1 MVQGYTETK
10 CSICNREFYSLR
22 QKNKIKFLLL
32 RTARTKKTK
41 HYLLVVRMLA
51 FLCSEQDVHL
61 RVPLVSDKTSTLH
74 MLLPPSRQIR
84 VQSVKVPE
92 NLELLKRKPQMLASA
107 GNGVLTRFKHK
118 FPLVSFLYLLETN

>member
-1 MVQGYTETK
+1 
-10 CSICNREFYSLR
+10 
-22 QKNKIKFLLL
+22 
-32 RTARTKKTK
+32 
-41 HYLLVVRMLA
+41 MLA

-61 RVPLVSDKTSTLH
+61 RVPLVFDKISTLH